1 MGKCFSIKI
10 KNIFATLIDTSKL
23 NGGLNQMILRCRFCL
38 ALFCL
43 WLVGVF
49 DRFIACSHYFSAYSY
64 SNLVLL
70 NISALEEFRKNLSLI
85 IFVLIFLLEGLHL
98 NSISFWKKI
107 LSKLTENLR
116 KGYKSQST
124 GKGKS

>member
-1 MGKCFSIKI
+1 MGKCFSIQF
-10 KNIFATLIDTSKL
+10 KNIFATLVDTSKL

-49 DRFIACSHYFSAYSY
+49 DRFIVCPHYFSASSY

-70 NISALEEFRKNLSLI
+70 NISALEEFRDNLSLI
-85 IFVLIFLLEGLHL
+85 IFVLLFLLECLHL
-98 NSISFWKKI
+98 NAISFWKKI

-116 KGYKSQST
+116 KSYKSQST
-124 GKGKS
+124 GKGKP